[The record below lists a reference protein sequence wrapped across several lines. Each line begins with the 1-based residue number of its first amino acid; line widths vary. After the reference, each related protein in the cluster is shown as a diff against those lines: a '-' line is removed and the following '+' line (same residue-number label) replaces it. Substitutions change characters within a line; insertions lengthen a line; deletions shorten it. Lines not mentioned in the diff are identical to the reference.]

1 MTIDIQQIPTP
12 CYVCDEAL
20 LRKNLEILKQ
30 VQDQTECNILL
41 ALKGFS
47 MFSTFPIVREYLRGV
62 ATSSLNEA
70 RLGFEEF
77 GGMVHMYTPAY
88 KESEF
93 SEIMNYADHLVFNSF
108 EQWKRFRPLVQRSG
122 KKIECGIRINPEH
135 SEVTTEIYDPCQK
148 FSRMGVTQSQFDE
161 QSMGGLTGIH
171 FHNLCEKN
179 SDSLERT
186 WTVVEKKF
194 GHLFSRLEW
203 INLGGGHHI
212 TRSDYD
218 LERLC
223 RIIRNIRKKY
233 GLTVFLEP
241 GEAIALNAGI
251 LVASVMD
258 TMHNGMDI
266 ALLDA
271 SATTH
276 MPDVLEMPYRPTI
289 VGAGVPDQYP
299 YLYRLGG
306 TTCLSGDI
314 IGDYSFPQ
322 PLKPGDKLVFEDMLH
337 YTMVKNT
344 TFNGV
349 ELPSIAIWTK
359 EGKLEVV
366 RKFGYEDYR
375 NRLS

>member
-161 QSMGGLTGIH
+161 QAMGGLTGIH

-366 RKFGYEDYR
+366 IKFGYEDYR